1 MKKQLT
7 GIGAVLA
14 LIGANYAHAQTPE
27 ELLRYTRSSNFGT
40 ARSVGIGGAMT
51 GLGGDLG
58 NLGGNPAGLGLL
70 RSNVFAITPG
80 LGFTTTRSSNFAP
93 GAESERNSRNQ
104 FGFDQGAVA
113 FVTPLRPAFSKNT
126 TGWQSLTIAFGYQK
140 QDMYANYLTATGDN
154 RKNSFLD
161 VFTSEAN
168 TTQLNDFDALDA
180 NFPFSA
186 SIAQQAFLVYDG
198 RNGQYINDTRGLGG
212 MRQELTNQTRG
223 NRGEYSFAVAGNY
236 GQTLTLGASVN
247 VSSMRYRWN
256 SSFSETDVAD
266 SIDVLKSFLFSQTLE
281 SRGTGINVRLGA
293 QVRAAEWL
301 RIGASIETP
310 TYMRVKEDYATDI
323 TSSFDSGSGLAPT
336 TTIFS
341 PENSFAYNQTTPLK
355 AMVGAA
361 FLWQGKGFVSADL
374 DFVDYSTMSVNAND
388 ARQWSDT
395 TSRNIA
401 RTFGST
407 LNYRIGAEYNV
418 KEGLYLRGGYAFYG
432 SPFESNFRSRDKELA
447 FQVFSAG
454 VGTRLAENGFLEF
467 TLAHERRREVVVP
480 YSLGSEE
487 FVYTNNDLARNRLL
501 ITIGS
506 RF

>member
-1 MKKQLT
+1 MKKI

-14 LIGANYAHAQTPE
+14 LMGLNYAHAQSPE

-40 ARSVGIGGAMT
+40 ARSVGVGGAMT

-80 LGFTTTRSSNFAP
+80 IGFTTTKGSNFAP
-93 GAESERNSRNQ
+93 GSESERNTRNQ
-104 FGFDQGAVA
+104 FGFDQAAVA

-126 TGWQSLTIAFGYQK
+126 SGWQSLTIAFGYQK
-140 QDMYANYLTATGDN
+140 QDLYTNYLSASGLN

-168 TTQLNDFDALDA
+168 TTQLNDFPTLDA
-180 NFPFSA
+180 NYPFSA
-186 SIAQQAFLVYDG
+186 SIAQRAFLLYDG
-198 RNGQYINDTRGLGG
+198 GNNQYVNDTRGLGG

-236 GQTLTLGASVN
+236 AQSLTLGASVN

-256 SSFSETDVAD
+256 SSFQETDIAD
-266 SIDVLKSFLFSQTLE
+266 TIPILNNFVFSQALE
-281 SRGTGINVRLGA
+281 TRGTGINVRLGA

-301 RIGASIETP
+301 RVGASIETP
-310 TYMRVKEDYATDI
+310 TFSRIKEDYATDI
-323 TSSFDSGSGLAPT
+323 TSNFDAGSGLAPT

-341 PENSFAYNQTTPLK
+341 PENSFKYNQSSPLK

-361 FLWQGKGFVSADL
+361 FLFEGKGFVTADL
-374 DFVDYSTMSVNAND
+374 DYVDYSSMSVNAKD
-388 ARQWSDT
+388 ARQWSDS

-401 RTFGST
+401 RTFGSAI
-407 LNYRIGAEYNV
+407 NWRIGGEYTV
-418 KEGLYLRGGYAFYG
+418 KEGLYLRGGYAYYG
-432 SPFESNFRSRDKELA
+432 SPFESSIRSKDKELA

-467 TLAHERRREVVVP
+467 TVAHERRREVVVP
-480 YSLGSEE
+480 YSLGSDE
-487 FVYTNNDLARNRLL
+487 FVYTNNDLARNRLV